1 MANIQ
6 IKTSKRLAD
15 LLNKNNGKYTIYQKQ
30 MTQSQFN
37 WYVDGSGS
45 FDNDIDFNY
54 NTGKYNVL
62 AVEYPAEY
70 YACNRY
76 ITTKDLHKIF
86 NTCKEKTLDCFIKA
100 FNEYIEI

>member
-15 LLNKNNGKYTIYQKQ
+15 LLNKNNEKCTIYQVK
-30 MTQSQFN
+30 MTEREYN
-37 WYVDGSGS
+37 WNVDGDALWLDCAD
-45 FDNDIDFNY
+45 FDY
-54 NTGKYNVL
+54 NTGKYSVL